1 MPIPAGILLGTIPY
15 NKPALSYEQQLDQK
29 LIPRG
34 LVVED
39 RTRALDWLR
48 RVGYYRLSGYFYPYR
63 VSTTDDNFRP
73 GATFDTAVSVYK
85 FDCELRLLLLQA
97 IDRIEVAIRA
107 SITYHLGHE
116 LGPFGHM
123 DSANYKAYVPPPTPG
138 MSALGLDFKDFC
150 GKVVSA
156 EKQSSEVFIAHYRA
170 KYSNPDLPVWMLTEI
185 VSFGFLSRLTEN
197 LVDKQIQR
205 KIARDFGLSQSQLIS
220 WLQSLCY
227 LRNVCAHHGRL
238 WNRTFSVKPELL
250 PRWRKQGVTR
260 DRLYVVLVMIVHL
273 LDEIAPRSKWKQR
286 MGDHLLSN
294 MDVSLSAM
302 HCPEDWYR
310 REPWHLA

>member
-1 MPIPAGILLGTIPY
+1 MPIPAGILLGAIPY
-15 NKPALSYEQQLDQK
+15 NKPALTYEQQLDLK

-34 LVVED
+34 LVIED
-39 RTRALDWLR
+39 RARALGWLR
-48 RVGYYRLSGYFYPYR
+48 RVGYYRLSGYLYPYR
-63 VSTTDDNFRP
+63 VSAVDDNFRA

-123 DSANYKAYVPPPTPG
+123 SPASYKPYVPPIVPG
-138 MSALGLDFKDFC
+138 SSGQGLDFKDFG
-150 GKVVSA
+150 GKVVHA
-156 EKQSSEVFIAHYRA
+156 EKQSSEVFVAHYRA

-197 LVDKQIQR
+197 LIDKQIQR
-205 KIARDFGLSQSQLIS
+205 KIARDFGLSQSQLLS

-227 LRNVCAHHGRL
+227 IRNVCAHHGRL
-238 WNRTFSVKPELL
+238 WNRTLSVKPELL
-250 PRWRKQGVTR
+250 PKWRKQGVTR
-260 DRLYVVLVMIVHL
+260 DRLYVVLLMMLHL
-273 LDEIAPRSKWKQR
+273 LEQIAPQSQWKRR
-286 MGDHLLSN
+286 MRDHLLSN

-302 HCPEDWYR
+302 NCPGDWYQ
-310 REPWHLA
+310 REPWIAV